1 MKRQPKSV
9 ATAAGNDQSQ
19 PVQTG
24 SDTPTVTDSAAAS
37 GTDTAADQTDT
48 AADQTDT
55 ADGQGDSLPSSGDSA
70 ETPAPAPGAET
81 PAEASSEPTSAS
93 EPAPAP
99 AAEVASAPVED
110 SIEVRVLVAY
120 DDYLPNDVIVM
131 DRAEA
136 ATRLEQVDADPVAVA
151 YAKGLLA

>member
-37 GTDTAADQTDT
+37 GTDT

-93 EPAPAP
+93 EPAPA
-99 AAEVASAPVED
+99 AEVASAPVED
-110 SIEVRVLVAY
+110 NIEVRVLVAY

>member
-24 SDTPTVTDSAAAS
+24 SDTSTATDSAAAS

-48 AADQTDT
+48 ADA
-55 ADGQGDSLPSSGDSA
+55 QGDSLPSSGDSA
-70 ETPAPAPGAET
+70 ETPTPAPGAET
-81 PAEASSEPTSAS
+81 MTEASGEPTSAP
-93 EPAPAP
+93 EPAPVAD
-99 AAEVASAPVED
+99 AASAPIAER
-110 SIEVRVLVAY
+110 IEVRVLVAY

-136 ATRLEQVDADPVAVA
+136 EIRLEQVDADPVAVA